1 MTNYYEILGV
11 DNSATPKEI
20 KDAYKKM
27 ALKNHP
33 DKFQTL
39 SDIERVSNEETFK
52 QATVAYDTLSDPQK
66 RKQYDLS
73 LLMPDVHGH
82 GHGHGFPDFNMNMFN
97 LFDMF
102 RSRVS
107 DKVTT
112 TLFVTLEDAYKGLA
126 THVSYTRREF
136 CGDCNGRGYVN
147 DSDAE
152 TCPDCHGTGFTE
164 QMFNMG
170 FITQTVRSG
179 CHACNNSG
187 KRVSKPCRE
196 CQGQLMINKKMNVR
210 IKLPAGVQDQQSV
223 VVRNRGHQLAH
234 NMYDDLVVVVRLHP
248 HKFYKRLPN
257 NDLECTLSITLRKA
271 LTGYRTSIPFLDG
284 SSIDIDMD
292 KKIIDPC
299 TCLEFA
305 QKGMTIKNRLLVKFD
320 IKFPKSLETFI
331 REITLFEKL
340 NEL

>member
-1 MTNYYEILGV
+1 MANYYEILGV

-20 KDAYKKM
+20 KDAYRKM

-33 DKFQTL
+33 DKFHTL
-39 SDIERVSNEETFK
+39 SDTERVSNEETFK

-73 LLMPDVHGH
+73 LLMPSGLTNHGN
-82 GHGHGFPDFNMNMFN
+82 GSFPDFNMNMFN

-107 DKVTT
+107 DKVST
-112 TLFVTLEDAYKGLA
+112 TLFVTLEDAYKGV
-126 THVSYTRREF
+126 TTSVSYTRHEF
-136 CGDCNGRGYVN
+136 CCDCNGRGYVN
-147 DSDAE
+147 DSDASM
-152 TCPDCHGTGFTE
+152 CSDCQGTGYIE

-170 FITQTVRSG
+170 FMTQTVRSA
-179 CHACNNSG
+179 CHVCNSTG
-187 KRVSKPCRE
+187 KRVSKPCHG
-196 CQGQLMINKKMNVR
+196 CQGQLMIHKKVNVR
-210 IKLPAGVQDQQSV
+210 IKLRAGVQDQQSI

-234 NMYDDLVVVVRLHP
+234 EMYDDLVVIVRIHP
-248 HKFYKRLPN
+248 HKLYKRLQN
-257 NDLECTLSITLRKA
+257 NDLECTLPITLHEA
-271 LTGYRTSIPFLDG
+271 LTGYKTSIPFLDG
-284 SSIDIDMD
+284 SSIDIDMS

-305 QKGMTIKNRLLVKFD
+305 NKGMGTKNRLLVKFD

-340 NEL
+340 NES